1 MENVRTNNFV
11 PIIRALWVEQKN
23 RELLYLEALK
33 KDSMGSFR
41 RLLSQ
46 GHVSAVL
53 FQKEIRSIY
62 DYFKCFLTD
71 KELSETNQIASL
83 ASLQLLEN
91 AKAPSE
97 VAACLRKLEGTTL
110 QHYKAL
116 RTYMDRELE
125 ACRILDEHLNR
136 IAEFYEVL
144 GKLEGNSRKTIAYT
158 AAA

>member
-1 MENVRTNNFV
+1 MENVRSNNFV
-11 PIIRALWVEQKN
+11 PIIRALWNEQKN

-83 ASLQLLEN
+83 ACLQLLEN

-97 VAACLRKLEGTTL
+97 VAACLKKIEGATL
-110 QHYKAL
+110 QLYKSL
-116 RTYMDRELE
+116 RTYMDREIE
-125 ACRILDEHLNR
+125 ACRILDEHLSR
-136 IAEFYEVL
+136 ISEFYEVL
-144 GKLEGNSRKTIAYT
+144 SKLEGNRKNSISYT